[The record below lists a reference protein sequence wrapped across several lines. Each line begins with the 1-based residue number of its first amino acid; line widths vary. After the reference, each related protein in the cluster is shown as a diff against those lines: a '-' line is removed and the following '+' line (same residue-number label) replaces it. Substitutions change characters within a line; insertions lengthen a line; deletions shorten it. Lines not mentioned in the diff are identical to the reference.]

1 MPDSFL
7 GSNEI
12 LHFAFLLPIV
22 RNAGLNW
29 AEFKS
34 VKEITVEF
42 VELAKLL
49 VPSND
54 QALLVCLKDEI
65 FREKLKVL
73 EFLEVLCENLELVS
87 IF

>member
-12 LHFAFLLPIV
+12 LHFAFLLTII
-22 RNAGLNW
+22 RNTGLNW

-34 VKEITVEF
+34 VKEIAVEF
-42 VELAKLL
+42 VKLAELL

-54 QALLVCLKDEI
+54 QALFVCLKDEI
-65 FREKLKVL
+65 FRETLKIP
-73 EFLEVLCENLELVS
+73 EFLEVLCENLELIS

>member
-12 LHFAFLLPIV
+12 LHFSFLLTII

-34 VKEITVEF
+34 VKEIAVEF
-42 VELAKLL
+42 VELAELL
-49 VPSND
+49 VSSND
-54 QALLVCLKDEI
+54 QALFVCFKD
-65 FREKLKVL
+65 
-73 EFLEVLCENLELVS
+73 
-87 IF
+87 